1 MDAAARPDV
10 IEDHAHGCADRA
22 DRPAPAEGRGSG
34 DPTARGGVTAA
45 LRRYARSFTG
55 FERDARIFLLATLV
69 YGVTLSLWWV
79 DFNLYLK
86 ALGFDAAFIG
96 LVVTAGSAAG
106 AIAAFPASL
115 LSDRIGRR
123 LVLVFASALSA
134 VGLVGLLLVGS
145 SPAVALCAALIGA
158 ANQAFF
164 VVQSP
169 FMTEHSHAEHR
180 SELFSLQGAI
190 STGVNVVAALVGGAI
205 AALAAR
211 LGGFSTGDPAAY
223 RVLLVLMLGAAVIAT
238 VVLLAIHDD
247 RPRARRRDW
256 RTLEGRPGIPWS
268 GEPLATRPDLARR
281 RAAIRIG
288 LPRISEP
295 GIFLRL
301 ILPGFLISLGAG
313 QVIPFLNLFVQGK
326 FGLDLASLNAV
337 FALTSLG
344 TTLAILFQPALAR
357 RVGKIGSVVLV
368 QGASIPF
375 LAVLGFSPILWTV
388 IGSMAIRNSLM
399 NAGNPIF
406 NAFAMER
413 LQPGERA
420 TYAAAASLA
429 WSLVWVIAGPWYSL
443 LQATL
448 GFSAGYTIN
457 FVTIIILYTLG
468 TFLTWTWFHAAEDG
482 AVGTR
487 APAHT

>member
-1 MDAAARPDV
+1 MT
-10 IEDHAHGCADRA
+10 G
-22 DRPAPAEGRGSG
+22 
-34 DPTARGGVTAA
+34 A
-45 LRRYARSFTG
+45 LRRYVRSFSG
-55 FERDARIFLLATLV
+55 FERDARIFLLVTLV

-79 DFNLYLK
+79 DFNLYL
-86 ALGFDAAFIG
+86 ASLHFDTAFIG

-106 AIAAFPASL
+106 AVVAFPASL

-123 LVLVFASALSA
+123 LVLVFATGASALG
-134 VGLVGLLLVGS
+134 VLGLLLVGS
-145 SPAVALCAALIGA
+145 SPAVVLCAALIGA

-169 FMTEHSHAEHR
+169 FMAEHSHAEHR
-180 SELFSLQGAI
+180 GELFSLQSAI

-223 RVLLVLMLGAAVIAT
+223 RVLLVLMLAAAVVAT
-238 VVLLAIHDD
+238 AVLLAVHDD

-256 RTLEGRPGIPWS
+256 QTLEGRPGTPWS
-268 GEPLATRPDLARR
+268 GEPLAVRPDLARR
-281 RAAIRIG
+281 RGAVRIG
-288 LPRISEP
+288 LPRISDP
-295 GIFLRL
+295 GTFVRL

-313 QVIPFLNLFVQGK
+313 QVIPFLNVFVQGK
-326 FGLDLASLNAV
+326 FGLDLLSLNAI

-357 RVGKIGSVVLV
+357 RVGKIGSVVIV
-368 QGASIPF
+368 QAVSIPF

-388 IGSMAIRNSLM
+388 IGAMAIRNSLM

-413 LQPGERA
+413 LQPRERA

-429 WSLVWVIAGPWYSL
+429 WSLGWVIAGPWYSL

-448 GFSAGYTIN
+448 GFTAGYAIN
-457 FVTIIILYTLG
+457 FVTIIILYSLG
-468 TFLTWTWFHAAEDG
+468 TFLVWWWFHDAEAG
-482 AVGTR
+482 PVGTR
-487 APAHT
+487 ATGRA

>member
-1 MDAAARPDV
+1 
-10 IEDHAHGCADRA
+10 
-22 DRPAPAEGRGSG
+22 
-34 DPTARGGVTAA
+34 VTAA

-55 FERDARIFLLATLV
+55 FERDARIFLVVTLV

-79 DFNLYLK
+79 DFNLYL
-86 ALGFDAAFIG
+86 ASLHFDAAFIG
-96 LVVTAGSAAG
+96 LVATAGSAAG
-106 AIAAFPASL
+106 AVAAFPASL

-123 LVLVFASALSA
+123 LVLVFGTGASA
-134 VGLVGLLLVGS
+134 VGILGLLLVGS
-145 SPAVALCAALIGA
+145 SPAVIAWAALIGA
-158 ANQAFF
+158 GNQAFF

-169 FMTEHSHAEHR
+169 FMTEHSHAAQR
-180 SELFSLQGAI
+180 SELFSLQFAI
-190 STGVNVVAALVGGAI
+190 STGVNVVAALAGGAI

-211 LGGFSTGDPAAY
+211 LGGFASGDPAAY
-223 RVLLVLMLGAAVIAT
+223 RVLLVLMLGAALAAT
-238 VVLLAIHDD
+238 AVLLALHDD
-247 RPRARRRDW
+247 RPRTRRRDW
-256 RTLEGRPGIPWS
+256 RTLEGRPGFPWS
-268 GEPLATRPDLARR
+268 GEPLATRPDLPRR
-281 RAAIRIG
+281 RGAMRIG
-288 LPRISEP
+288 LPHISDR
-295 GIFLRL
+295 GTFVRL
-301 ILPGFLISLGAG
+301 ILPGFLVSLGAG

-357 RVGKIGSVVLV
+357 RVGRIGSVVLV

-406 NAFAMER
+406 SAFAMER
-413 LQPGERA
+413 LQPRERA

-429 WSLVWVIAGPWYSL
+429 WSLGWVIAGPWYSL

-448 GFSAGYTIN
+448 GFTAGYAIN
-457 FVTIIILYTLG
+457 FVTIIVLYTVG
-468 TFLTWTWFHAAEDG
+468 TFLVWWWFHDSDRGPVG
-482 AVGTR
+482 AR
-487 APAHT
+487 ADAPA

>member
-1 MDAAARPDV
+1 M
-10 IEDHAHGCADRA
+10 
-22 DRPAPAEGRGSG
+22 
-34 DPTARGGVTAA
+34 TAA

-79 DFNLYLK
+79 DFNLYL
-86 ALGFDAAFIG
+86 ASLHFDAAFIG
-96 LVVTAGSAAG
+96 LVATAGSAAG
-106 AIAAFPASL
+106 AIVAFPASM

-123 LVLVFASALSA
+123 LVLVFATAISA
-134 VGLVGLLLVGS
+134 VGVVGLLLVGA
-145 SPAVALCAALIGA
+145 SPAVVVCAALIGG

-169 FMTEHSHAEHR
+169 FMSEHSHAEQR

-190 STGVNVVAALVGGAI
+190 STGVNVVAALVGGGI

-211 LGGFSTGDPAAY
+211 LGGFSEGDPAAY
-223 RVLLVLMLGAAVIAT
+223 RVLLVLMLGAAVVAT
-238 VVLLAIHDD
+238 AVLLAIRDD
-247 RPRARRRDW
+247 RPHARRRDW

-268 GEPLATRPDLARR
+268 GEPLAVRPDLSRR

-288 LPRISEP
+288 LPRISDP
-295 GIFLRL
+295 GTFVRL

-368 QGASIPF
+368 QGVSIPF

-413 LQPGERA
+413 LRPGERA

-429 WSLVWVIAGPWYSL
+429 WSLGWVIAGPWYSL

-448 GFSAGYTIN
+448 GFTAGYAIN

-468 TFLTWTWFHAAEDG
+468 TFLTWTWFHAAESG
-482 AVGTR
+482 SVGTH
-487 APAHT
+487 AAASA

>member
-1 MDAAARPDV
+1 
-10 IEDHAHGCADRA
+10 
-22 DRPAPAEGRGSG
+22 
-34 DPTARGGVTAA
+34 VTGA

-86 ALGFDAAFIG
+86 ALGFDNAFIG
-96 LVVTAGSAAG
+96 IVGMASSGAG
-106 AIAAFPASL
+106 ALAAFPASL

-123 LVLVFASALSA
+123 LVLVGTTCASA
-134 VGLVGLLLVGS
+134 VGILGLLIVGS
-145 SPAVALCAALIGA
+145 PLGIVACAALVGA
-158 ANQAFF
+158 ASQSFF

-169 FMTEHSHAEHR
+169 FMAEHSHAEHR

-205 AALAAR
+205 AALAAD

-223 RVLLVLMLGAAVIAT
+223 RVLLVLMLAAALIAT
-238 VVLLAIHDD
+238 AVLLAVRDD
-247 RPRARRRDW
+247 RPRGRRRDW

-268 GEPLATRPDLARR
+268 GEPLAARPDLAAHRP
-281 RAAIRIG
+281 ALRIG
-288 LPRISEP
+288 LPRISDR
-295 GIFLRL
+295 GTFIRL

-313 QVIPFLNLFVQGK
+313 QVIPYLNVFVQGK

-368 QGASIPF
+368 QGISIPF

-413 LQPGERA
+413 LQPRERA

-429 WSLVWVIAGPWYSL
+429 WSLGWVIAAPWYSL

-448 GFSAGYTIN
+448 GFTAGYAVN
-457 FVTIIILYTLG
+457 FVTIIILYSVG
-468 TFLTWTWFHAAEDG
+468 TFLVWWWFHTPAGGSVGSHAA
-482 AVGTR
+482 AR
-487 APAHT
+487 A

>member
-1 MDAAARPDV
+1 MT
-10 IEDHAHGCADRA
+10 G
-22 DRPAPAEGRGSG
+22 
-34 DPTARGGVTAA
+34 A

-55 FERDARIFLLATLV
+55 FERDARIFLLVTLV

-79 DFNLYLK
+79 DFNLYL
-86 ALGFDAAFIG
+86 ASLHFDAAFIG
-96 LVVTAGSAAG
+96 LVATAGSAAG
-106 AIAAFPASL
+106 AVVAFPASL

-123 LVLVFASALSA
+123 LVLVFGTGTSA
-134 VGLVGLLLVGS
+134 VGILGLLLVGS
-145 SPAVALCAALIGA
+145 SPAVAVCAALIGA
-158 ANQAFF
+158 ASQTFF

-180 SELFSLQGAI
+180 NELFSLQFAI
-190 STGVNVVAALVGGAI
+190 SSGVNVVAALVGGAI
-205 AALAAR
+205 AAMAAR
-211 LGGFSTGDPAAY
+211 LGGFSSGDPAAY
-223 RVLLVLMLGAAVIAT
+223 RVLLVLMLAAALVAT
-238 VVLLAIHDD
+238 AVLLALHDD

-268 GEPLATRPDLARR
+268 GEPLAARPDLPRR
-281 RAAIRIG
+281 NGALRIG
-288 LPRISEP
+288 LPRISDP
-295 GIFLRL
+295 GMFVRL

-368 QGASIPF
+368 QAASIPF

-388 IGSMAIRNSLM
+388 IGAMAIRNSLM
-399 NAGNPIF
+399 NAGNPLF

-413 LQPGERA
+413 LQPRERA

-429 WSLVWVIAGPWYSL
+429 WSLGWVIAGPWYSL

-448 GFSAGYTIN
+448 GFTAGYAIN
-457 FVTIIILYTLG
+457 FVTIIILYSLG
-468 TFLTWTWFHAAEDG
+468 TFLVWWWFHDAG
-482 AVGTR
+482 TGPVGTR
-487 APAHT
+487 AAARA

>member
-1 MDAAARPDV
+1 MT
-10 IEDHAHGCADRA
+10 G
-22 DRPAPAEGRGSG
+22 
-34 DPTARGGVTAA
+34 A

-86 ALGFDAAFIG
+86 TLGFDNAFIG
-96 LVVTAGSAAG
+96 IVGMASSGAG
-106 AIAAFPASL
+106 ALAAFPASL

-123 LVLVFASALSA
+123 LVLVLATGVSA
-134 VGLVGLLLVGS
+134 VGIVGLLLVGS
-145 SPAVALCAALIGA
+145 SLAVIACAALIGA
-158 ANQAFF
+158 ANQSFF

-169 FMTEHSHAEHR
+169 FMTEHSHADQR

-205 AALAAR
+205 AELAASV
-211 LGGFSTGDPAAY
+211 GGFSTGDPAAY
-223 RVLLVLMLGAAVIAT
+223 RVLLVLMLAAALVAT
-238 VVLLAIHDD
+238 TVLLAVRDD
-247 RPRARRRDW
+247 RPRGRRRDW

-268 GEPLATRPDLARR
+268 GEPLAARPDLPKRR
-281 RAAIRIG
+281 GAIRVG
-288 LPRISEP
+288 LPRISDRAT
-295 GIFLRL
+295 FVRL

-313 QVIPFLNLFVQGK
+313 QVIPYLNLFVQGK

-413 LQPGERA
+413 LRPGERA

-429 WSLVWVIAGPWYSL
+429 WSLGWVIAGPWYSI

-468 TFLTWTWFHAAEDG
+468 TFLIWSWFHG
-482 AVGTR
+482 AGGGSVGTR
-487 APAHT
+487 AVARG

>member
-1 MDAAARPDV
+1 MT
-10 IEDHAHGCADRA
+10 G
-22 DRPAPAEGRGSG
+22 
-34 DPTARGGVTAA
+34 A

-86 ALGFDAAFIG
+86 ALGFDNAFIG
-96 LVVTAGSAAG
+96 IVGMASSGAG
-106 AIAAFPASL
+106 ALAAFPASL
-115 LSDRIGRR
+115 FSDRIGRR
-123 LVLVFASALSA
+123 IVLVSATGISA
-134 VGLVGLLLVGS
+134 VGVVGLLLVGS
-145 SPAVALCAALIGA
+145 SLTLIACAALIGA
-158 ANQAFF
+158 GSQAFF

-205 AALAAR
+205 AALAAS
-211 LGGFSTGDPAAY
+211 LGGFSSGDPAAY
-223 RVLLVLMLGAAVIAT
+223 RVLLVLMLAAALVAT
-238 VVLLAIHDD
+238 TVLLAVHDD
-247 RPRARRRDW
+247 RPRARKRDW

-268 GEPLATRPDLARR
+268 GEPLAARPDLQRR
-281 RAAIRIG
+281 RGAIRIG
-288 LPRISEP
+288 LPRISDR
-295 GIFLRL
+295 GTFARL

-313 QVIPFLNLFVQGK
+313 QVIPYLNVFVQGK

-337 FALTSLG
+337 FAITSLG

-368 QGASIPF
+368 QAASIPF

-413 LQPGERA
+413 LPSRERA

-429 WSLVWVIAGPWYSL
+429 WSLGWVIAGPWYSL

-448 GFSAGYTIN
+448 GFTAGYAIN

-468 TFLTWTWFHAAEDG
+468 TFLVWWWFHAVDTGRA
-482 AVGTR
+482 GTR
-487 APAHT
+487 APARA